1 MWNGKDGLFES
12 YVSLRIYGKG
22 LVPQQIG
29 EKLKI
34 QPSRMST
41 HKDIGA
47 WVYPTKGQ
55 IDTLSP
61 LETHIW
67 SIIKKLK
74 SHRRILAS
82 LQEKYETDLLC
93 YFASESD
100 IGGFD
105 LSPAVMSELGRLRL
119 GLRTDE
125 YFCCGRKRAA
135 SGH

>member
-34 QPSRMST
+34 QPSRTST

-47 WVYPTKGQ
+47 WVYSTKGQ

-67 SIIKKLK
+67 AIIKKLK

-82 LQEKYETDLLC
+82 LQKKYKTDLLC

-100 IGGFD
+100 MGGFD
-105 LSPAVMSELGRLRL
+105 LSPAVITELGRLKL
-119 GLRTDE
+119 GLQTDQ
-125 YFCCGRKRAA
+125 YFCCGRKRAV
-135 SGH
+135 S

>member
-1 MWNGKDGLFES
+1 VEWQG
-12 YVSLRIYGKG
+12 RIVRIVREPEDLWKG
-22 LVPQQIG
+22 LAPQEIG

-34 QPSRMST
+34 QPSRTST

-47 WVYPTKGQ
+47 WAYCTKGE
-55 IDTLSP
+55 IDTMSP
-61 LETHIW
+61 VETHIW

-82 LQEKYETDLLC
+82 LQKKYKMDLLC

-100 IGGFD
+100 VGGFG
-105 LSPAVMSELGRLRL
+105 LSPTVMNELGRLKL
-119 GLRTDE
+119 GLQTDE

-135 SGH
+135 SGQ